1 MKIPYAKPSIT
12 QLEIDYVNDAVTNG
26 WGDQR
31 NSYLDKFEREFSS
44 HIGSKFA
51 IATSSCTG
59 ALHMGLSALGVGID
73 DEVILADSNWVAT
86 VAPVV
91 HLGATPVFVDVLRD
105 TWCIDPSLV
114 KDVITSKTKA
124 IIATH
129 LYGNLAGMT
138 ELLEIG
144 EQYGIPVIEDAAEA
158 IGSTYLGQRAGSI
171 GLFSVFSF
179 HGSKT
184 ITTGEGGML
193 VTNDEKLF
201 ERVLTLSNHGRDRSE
216 KKLFWPAVV
225 GFKYKMS
232 NVQAALGCAQL
243 SRLETLVAKRKE
255 ILASYKSALLQIDGI
270 IMNPDQ
276 NGSEN
281 GAWMPTVVLNEK
293 KMSSEFIQLYMRQ
306 SGIDVRPFFA
316 PLTQTGLFRGQ
327 KPGSVSQNLF
337 EGGLNLPSFFDITEN
352 EQKKV
357 IDAMHLAVKKYGEK

>member
-12 QLEIDYVNDAVTNG
+12 QLEIDFVNDAIANG
-26 WGDQR
+26 WGEQR
-31 NSYLDKFEREFSS
+31 NSYIDRFEREFADHLGVKYS
-44 HIGSKFA
+44 

-105 TWCIDPSLV
+105 TWCIDSSLV

-144 EQYGIPVIEDAAEA
+144 EQYGIPIIEDAAEA
-158 IGSTYLGQRAGSI
+158 IGSQYLGQRAGSI
-171 GLFSVFSF
+171 GLFGVFSF

-184 ITTGEGGML
+184 ITTGEGGMF
-193 VTNDEKLF
+193 VTSDPNLF
-201 ERVLTLSNHGRDRSE
+201 ERVLTLSNHGRDKNEVRM
-216 KKLFWPAVV
+216 FWPSVV

-243 SRLETLVAKRKE
+243 SRFDSFIAKRQRV
-255 ILASYKSALLQIDGI
+255 LATYKSAILPLGGI
-270 IMNPDQ
+270 SMNPDQ
-276 NGSEN
+276 VGSEN
-281 GAWMPTVVLNEK
+281 GAWMPTVVFEEK
-293 KMSSEFIQLYMRQ
+293 SNSSLLIQSEMRKN
-306 SGIDVRPFFA
+306 GIDIRPFFA
-316 PLTQTGLFRGQ
+316 PLSSTGMFRVKNENLIAGQ
-327 KPGSVSQNLF
+327 LAFSGI
-337 EGGLNLPSFFDITEN
+337 NLPSFFDISDIEVAIVA
-352 EQKKV
+352 EALKS
-357 IDAMHLAVKKYGEK
+357 ALAGTAT

>member
-59 ALHMGLSALGVGID
+59 ALHMGLSALGIGVG

-86 VAPVV
+86 VAPIV
-91 HLGATPVFVDVLRD
+91 HLGATPIFVDVLPSS
-105 TWCIDPSLV
+105 WCIDPTLV
-114 KDVITSKTKA
+114 REAISTKTKA

-129 LYGNLAGMT
+129 LYGNLAEMN
-138 ELLEIG
+138 ELVAIG
-144 EQYGIPVIEDAAEA
+144 RATGVPIIEDAAEA

-171 GLFSVFSF
+171 GLFGVFSF

-193 VTNDEKLF
+193 VTNDGKLF

-216 KKLFWPAVV
+216 KRLFWPSAV
-225 GFKYKMS
+225 GFKYKMT

-243 SRLETLVAKRKE
+243 SRSDELVAKRQRVLSKYKNA
-255 ILASYKSALLQIDGI
+255 ILPIGGVS
-270 IMNPDQ
+270 MNPDQ
-276 NGSEN
+276 AGSEN
-281 GAWMPTVVLNEK
+281 GAWMPTVVFDGKSN
-293 KMSSEFIQLYMRQ
+293 SSNSIQRAMRE

-316 PLTQTGLFRGQ
+316 PLSTTGLFQ
-327 KPGSVSQNLF
+327 SHKKNLIADKLAKS
-337 EGGLNLPSFFDITEN
+337 GINLPIFFDISDHDLDY
-352 EQKKV
+352 V
-357 IDAMHLAVKKYGEK
+357 VKCLKDSLVNRFKN

>member
-12 QLEIDYVNDAVTNG
+12 QLEIDFVNDAIANG
-26 WGDQR
+26 WGEQR
-31 NSYLDKFEREFSS
+31 NSYIDRFEREFADHLGVKYS
-44 HIGSKFA
+44 

-105 TWCIDPSLV
+105 TWCIDSSLV

-144 EQYGIPVIEDAAEA
+144 EQYGIPIIEDAAEA
-158 IGSTYLGQRAGSI
+158 IGSQYLGQRAGSI
-171 GLFSVFSF
+171 GLFGVFSF

-184 ITTGEGGML
+184 ITTGEGGMF
-193 VTNDEKLF
+193 VTSDSNLF
-201 ERVLTLSNHGRDRSE
+201 ERVLTLSNHGRDKNEERM
-216 KKLFWPAVV
+216 FWPSVV

-243 SRLETLVAKRKE
+243 SRFDSLVAKRQRV
-255 ILASYKSALLQIDGI
+255 LATYKSVILPLGGI
-270 IMNPDQ
+270 SMNPEQ
-276 NGSEN
+276 VGSEN
-281 GAWMPTVVLNEK
+281 GAWMPTVVFEEQSN
-293 KMSSEFIQLYMRQ
+293 SSLLIQSEMRKN
-306 SGIDVRPFFA
+306 GIDVRPFFV
-316 PLTQTGLFRGQ
+316 PLSRTGLFPSQ
-327 KPGSVSQNLF
+327 KSRLVSNILY
-337 EGGLNLPSFFDITEN
+337 ECGMNLPSFFDLNED

-357 IDAMHLAVKKYGEK
+357 IEVLSLIVKKRGKK

>member
-1 MKIPYAKPSIT
+1 MQIPYAKPSIT
-12 QLEIDYVNDAVTNG
+12 QLEIDYVNDATSNG

-31 NSYLDKFEREFSS
+31 NSYLDRFESEFSK
-44 HIGSKFA
+44 HLGVKFA

-59 ALHMGLSALGVGID
+59 ALHMGLSALGVGVD

-86 VAPVV
+86 VAPIV

-144 EQYGIPVIEDAAEA
+144 EQYGIPIIEDAAEA
-158 IGSTYLGQRAGSI
+158 IGSQYLGQRAGSI
-171 GLFSVFSF
+171 GLFGVFSF

-184 ITTGEGGML
+184 ITTGEGGMF
-193 VTNDEKLF
+193 VTSDANLF
-201 ERVLTLSNHGRDRSE
+201 ERVLTLSNHGRDKNEERM
-216 KKLFWPAVV
+216 FWPSTV

-243 SRLETLVAKRKE
+243 SRFDSLVAKRQQV
-255 ILASYKSALLQIDGI
+255 LASYKRAILPLGGI
-270 IMNPDQ
+270 SMNPDQ
-276 NGSEN
+276 VGSEN
-281 GAWMPTVVLNEK
+281 GAWMPTVVFEAKSN
-293 KMSSEFIQLYMRQ
+293 SSLLVQSEMRKN
-306 SGIDVRPFFA
+306 GIDVRPFFA
-316 PLTQTGLFRGQ
+316 PLSTTGLFPT
-327 KPGSVSQNLF
+327 KKNNLIAGHLAA
-337 EGGLNLPSFFDITEN
+337 GGINLPAYFDISESEVVSVVESLKSALTRRVG
-352 EQKKV
+352 K
-357 IDAMHLAVKKYGEK
+357 